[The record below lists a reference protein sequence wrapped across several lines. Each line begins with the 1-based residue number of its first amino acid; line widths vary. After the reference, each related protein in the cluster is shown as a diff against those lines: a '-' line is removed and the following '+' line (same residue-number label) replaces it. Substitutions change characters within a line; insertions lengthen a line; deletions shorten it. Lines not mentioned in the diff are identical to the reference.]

1 MRMIEA
7 RLRGEQAQGL
17 AGADTSHQAG
27 RDEQPDPKLELAM
40 YARVMTSSPK
50 PGTAETA
57 IAEWPQH
64 IGAFKG
70 KGLVAGYLF
79 FDRTANQFLSIT
91 IWESEEAQKRNATS
105 AEQIH
110 GRAEFM
116 KHLTGAPVPSTYEV
130 AAVVK

>member
-1 MRMIEA
+1 VANKRTA
-7 RLRGEQAQGL
+7 HANAPLRSRTRLATL
-17 AGADTSHQAG
+17 AATDKPPM
-27 RDEQPDPKLELAM
+27 EPAM
-40 YARVMTSSPK
+40 YARVMTSTPK
-50 PGTAETA
+50 PGSAETA

-79 FDRTANQFLSIT
+79 FDRAANQFLSIT
-91 IWESEEAQKRNATS
+91 IWESEEAQKRNSTS
-105 AEQIH
+105 PEQVH

-130 AAVVK
+130 AAVVV

>member
-1 MRMIEA
+1 MANKRTALQARMPA
-7 RLRGEQAQGL
+7 ATL
-17 AGADTSHQAG
+17 AETSN
-27 RDEQPDPKLELAM
+27 PTMELAM

-50 PGTAETA
+50 PGAAETA

-105 AEQIH
+105 PEQIH

-116 KHLTGAPVPSTYEV
+116 KHLMVRRSRAPTKWPQS
-130 AAVVK
+130 

>member
-1 MRMIEA
+1 VANKRTVEA
-7 RLRGEQAQGL
+7 NSSLRSQTPL
-17 AGADTSHQAG
+17 ATLAAVNKPNM
-27 RDEQPDPKLELAM
+27 EPAM

-50 PGTAETA
+50 PGSAETA

-79 FDRTANQFLSIT
+79 FDRAANQFLSIT

-105 AEQIH
+105 PEQIH